1 MRRATLAFALHLVQ
15 LTDVLE
21 GLLGQLALVGGMQ
34 VEELAPCMG
43 HAADLGH
50 ALLEAG
56 LVAGEV
62 VADQF
67 GVMPR

>member
-1 MRRATLAFALHLVQ
+1 
-15 LTDVLE
+15 
-21 GLLGQLALVGGMQ
+21 
-34 VEELAPCMG
+34 MG